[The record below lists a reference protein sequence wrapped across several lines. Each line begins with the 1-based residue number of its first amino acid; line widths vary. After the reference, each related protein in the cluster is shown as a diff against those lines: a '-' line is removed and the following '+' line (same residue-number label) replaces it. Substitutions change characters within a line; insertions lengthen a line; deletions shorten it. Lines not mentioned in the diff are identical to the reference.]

1 MSLFY
6 ISNFK
11 QFESTKEIY
20 RKLNKNLRNET
31 FEEQLV
37 MAQSEPSHTSSVID
51 NVSIIERNIN
61 MVMKAASVTKEAAF
75 KAIRKNN
82 WSVKAAIYDLCRT
95 DEEKMEEPMLPMPLQ
110 MEEML
115 LCSESE
121 MSRGEVLDEEDVFI
135 IDLWFKNIGVS
146 LQQQGSFTKQQSVL
160 FRTTNYQNKSCQ

>member
-1 MSLFY
+1 
-6 ISNFK
+6 
-11 QFESTKEIY
+11 
-20 RKLNKNLRNET
+20 
-31 FEEQLV
+31 

-61 MVMKAASVTKEAAF
+61 IVMKAASVTKVAAF

-135 IDLWFKNIGVS
+135 IDL
-146 LQQQGSFTKQQSVL
+146 
-160 FRTTNYQNKSCQ
+160 

>member
-135 IDLWFKNIGVS
+135 IDL
-146 LQQQGSFTKQQSVL
+146 
-160 FRTTNYQNKSCQ
+160 